1 MIQTMLRSIIMPSEL
16 ELLVEDDMLLN
27 GYNPDIWADVV
38 EYWNERLATMG

>member
-1 MIQTMLRSIIMPSEL
+1 MPSEL

-38 EYWNERLATMG
+38 EIGRAHV